1 MFNKIRQAVTVG
13 ISVRRISLPAIIVLF
28 TVSVITGCAST
39 DEIGRMQWE
48 INNIR
53 AEMNKI
59 KSAPAKNRVPDK
71 RLNALEEQQKATSR
85 TVSDLLIQVQS
96 LNSEFQ
102 MLTGRFEEAKYFS
115 EKSSTELLQSKEM
128 LTAKLTELEV
138 SIGELKKEIEKLKE
152 AAREKPVQE
161 SPPPKISA
169 GTGKPEKSAGKPAP
183 SVKDVYLEGYSLL
196 RAGKLAEARE
206 KFTSVL
212 KDFPDNEYM
221 DNARFWIG
229 DSYYKEGRYEDAILS
244 YEDLFKHHPDS
255 DKVPGAMLK
264 QGLAFFAIKDSRTG
278 TIILEKLIDKYPDS
292 EQAALAR
299 KKLRK
304 SVVKKKGK

>member
-1 MFNKIRQAVTVG
+1 
-13 ISVRRISLPAIIVLF
+13 
-28 TVSVITGCAST
+28 
-39 DEIGRMQWE
+39 
-48 INNIR
+48 
-53 AEMNKI
+53 MNKI

-152 AAREKPVQE
+152 AAMEKPVQK
-161 SPPPKISA
+161 SPPPKKSA
-169 GTGKPEKSAGKPAP
+169 GTEKPEKSAGKPAL

-196 RAGKLAEARE
+196 RAGKLAEART

-278 TIILEKLIDKYPDS
+278 TIILEKLIDKYPAS